1 MKLFKKEIIKSIK
14 LYLKDLSENL
24 NIDENEFYDSY
35 LNKYLKR
42 NKKTTAYMMF
52 VKNMHKE
59 YDQENPG
66 KINFVDKAKLIGS
79 KWGNLTEQEKEK
91 YKSQADINNTNL
103 ILVSPEDVKND
114 TCIWINNKNKKQCP
128 KIISNLNCQY
138 CKKHYKLNLK
148 KQEYLQREKNN
159 QSDELDSNYI
169 NSSLV
174 EYVYESEIYY
184 KDIYNRFYII
194 SEDDIAKCIGHID
207 ITDDYKKV
215 IFYNKL
221 SSS

>member
-103 ILVSPEDVKND
+103 ILVSPEDVKKD
-114 TCIWINNKNKKQCP
+114 ICIWINNKNKKQCP

-138 CKKHYKLNLK
+138 C
-148 KQEYLQREKNN
+148 
-159 QSDELDSNYI
+159 
-169 NSSLV
+169 
-174 EYVYESEIYY
+174 
-184 KDIYNRFYII
+184 
-194 SEDDIAKCIGHID
+194 
-207 ITDDYKKV
+207 
-215 IFYNKL
+215 
-221 SSS
+221 